1 MSAVTPLAFVLPSI
15 ADGLHR
21 RKTWEKTI
29 YHLLIKYRSKHLE
42 NYNMDDDEIPSSK
55 ALAQTAQASS
65 TPRKSPGGPQPNPA
79 VKSSP
84 ARKAILGENDTIQE
98 RLPPALTITRPSA
111 PTPKKASAG
120 GPTAPGVISP
130 TRGPSKLSAP
140 PRGPRPPLSPGV
152 GPRKENDENQPPTPS
167 IVLHQ
172 PTPTKEML
180 PPPSPML
187 PSTPQLPNTPQ
198 LPSSPMPSPLNV
210 PTVQDEQ
217 LQHFFNEVANQL
229 NTMNIRSSVASASTT
244 SSNSPALQQDY
255 QAYLAYAAGVPL
267 PGPSSAASMHSAT
280 NSPVSPTGAFDPNQ
294 FADADGDDS
303 ELASEYSHAQSAM
316 SAHPPLVGL
325 GFGPPPR
332 AGSLRP
338 GGHPMQNRW
347 SYASSGGS
355 KSVDDSHAP
364 QHPLQAHRAA
374 PRPPIATRPAP
385 SPPIISTRTE
395 RSDLPR
401 DASYVVVDNV
411 ESSVNNESWTSR
423 QSGFSQHR
431 TGQDGFGML
440 KRKKTKALSVEPV
453 PFSPDL
459 GSTLEA
465 SPVPFPFSPSPSS
478 TVGSP
483 SPKRSWFNNLFSF
496 KPPSCTLLSHDNVSN
511 TRDKSKRILIDL
523 GVRVAVLEIDGIRAL
538 KCRLD
543 EIKGQWSTP
552 TRQARETD

>member
-1 MSAVTPLAFVLPSI
+1 
-15 ADGLHR
+15 
-21 RKTWEKTI
+21 
-29 YHLLIKYRSKHLE
+29 
-42 NYNMDDDEIPSSK
+42 MDDDEEPSSK
-55 ALAQTAQASS
+55 ASTQAAQASS
-65 TPRKSPGGPQPNPA
+65 TSRLP
-79 VKSSP
+79 P

-98 RLPPALTITRPSA
+98 RLGPARPSA

-120 GPTAPGVISP
+120 GPTSAGVTSP

-140 PRGPRPPLSPGV
+140 PRGPRPPVSPGLKI
-152 GPRKENDENQPPTPS
+152 GNEENQAPTPS

-198 LPSSPMPSPLNV
+198 VPPSPVPSPLNV

-229 NTMNIRSSVASASTT
+229 NTMNIRSSVASASST
-244 SSNSPALQQDY
+244 SSRSPELQQDY
-255 QAYLAYAAGVPL
+255 QAYLAYAAGMSVL
-267 PGPSSAASMHSAT
+267 GPNSAASVHSHN
-280 NSPVSPTGAFDPNQ
+280 NSPMSPSSGLDPNQ

-303 ELASEYSHAQSAM
+303 ELASVYSHATSAM
-316 SAHPPLVGL
+316 SGQPPVVGL

-332 AGSLRP
+332 TAAGLQP
-338 GGHPMQNRW
+338 GGHPSQNRW
-347 SYASSGGS
+347 SYASSGGGRS
-355 KSVDDSHAP
+355 AEDSHVP
-364 QHPLQAHRAA
+364 QHPLQAIRPA
-374 PRPPIATRPAP
+374 PRPPIATRAAP
-385 SPPIISTRTE
+385 RPPIIATRTE

-411 ESSVNNESWTSR
+411 ESSVNNESWASR

-453 PFSPDL
+453 PFAPTF
-459 GSTLEA
+459 GSARSA
-465 SPVPFPFSPSPSS
+465 SPQPFAFSPSPSS
-478 TVGSP
+478 SAGTP

-496 KPPSCTLLSHDNVSN
+496 KPPSCTLLSHDNVAN
-511 TRDKSKRILIDL
+511 TRDRSKRILIDL
-523 GVRVAVLEIDGIRAL
+523 GVKLTVVEIDGIRAL
-538 KCRLD
+538 KCRV
-543 EIKGQWSTP
+543 EEMKGQS
-552 TRQARETD
+552 